1 MSQTVVDGGTGRAS
15 VDGVLNFAWD
25 AGIFTATDAMDASSL
40 TRSTAIEA
48 IDTLIA
54 AGVLRELPN
63 ARVAG
68 EYRAGRPARR
78 FELQPDAGVVVAL
91 DAGDTH
97 LTAAVADLAGA
108 TLVRRQIA
116 VSPTQTVDER
126 RAAIVDHV
134 AATLADADI
143 PRERVLALC
152 AGVAAPVT
160 MRGASPPHPE
170 GFWERTNPGLID
182 ALTEWADVVEVK
194 NDAQLA
200 AAAEGTEGG
209 AVGSRDY
216 VALLA
221 GERLGAGV
229 VIDGH
234 LLHGAHGG
242 VGEMFAFDFIRD
254 VDSAFGLGPSLERH
268 AREAIAAAASD
279 PDAAPRAG
287 LAALEPSAVQGR
299 DVLELAAAGDP
310 MAVQVTE
317 AIGHVLAR
325 IVGVLGNMFDPE
337 RVIVCGAIAD
347 GIQPVLDAAQ
357 KTLAAQIHLP
367 APTLLRSTLGGDVV
381 IRGALARA
389 RESARTVALPRRVAR
404 AQAG

>member
-1 MSQTVVDGGTGRAS
+1 MSQTVVDVGTGRAS
-15 VDGVLNFAWD
+15 VDGVLHFAWD
-25 AGIFTATDAMDASSL
+25 AGIFTATDAMHASSL

-54 AGVLRELPN
+54 AGALRELPN

-68 EYRAGRPARR
+68 EYRTGRPARR
-78 FELQPDAGVVVAL
+78 FQLRTDAGVVVAL

-97 LTAAVADLAGA
+97 LTAAIADLAGT

-116 VSPTQTVDER
+116 LSPSQTVDER

-134 AATLADADI
+134 ASTLAEADI

-160 MRGASPPHPE
+160 LRGASPPHPE
-170 GFWERTNPGLID
+170 GFWERTNPGLVD
-182 ALTEWADVVEVK
+182 ALSTWADVVEVK

-200 AAAEGTEGG
+200 AAAEGSEGG
-209 AVGSRDY
+209 AVGCRDY

-268 AREAIAAAASD
+268 ARELIAAAG
-279 PDAAPRAG
+279 PDAEARSG
-287 LAALEPSAVQGR
+287 LGALESSAVHGR

-310 MAVQVTE
+310 LAGEVTDAV
-317 AIGHVLAR
+317 GHVLAR

-357 KTLAAQIHLP
+357 KSLAAQIHLP
-367 APTLLRSTLGGDVV
+367 APALLRSTLGGDVV

-389 RESARTVALPRRVAR
+389 RESARTVALPRRVAL
-404 AQAG
+404 AQSGS

>member
-1 MSQTVVDGGTGRAS
+1 VSQTVVDGGTGRAS